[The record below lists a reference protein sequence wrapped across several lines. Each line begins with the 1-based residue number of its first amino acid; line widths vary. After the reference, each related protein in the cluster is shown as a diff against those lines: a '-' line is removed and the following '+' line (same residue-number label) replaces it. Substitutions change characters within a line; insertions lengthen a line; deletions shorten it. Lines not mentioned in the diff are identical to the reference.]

1 VVPEKLL
8 ETISPSPPFPPVVD
22 VVLSGQRQAIC
33 AAPVL
38 PVAPLPVWVPA
49 KWFDVGVPP
58 FTPAAPFPAW
68 KVVRKILTLP
78 DPVTHPAMLELPFPF
93 ASVPVALGDVNVMS
107 STTTAP
113 LTALTISA
121 GPPLAGETFAVVPAE
136 YCQFPPA
143 QVSPP

>member
-1 VVPEKLL
+1 V
-8 ETISPSPPFPPVVD
+8 
-22 VVLSGQRQAIC
+22 
-33 AAPVL
+33 
-38 PVAPLPVWVPA
+38 
-49 KWFDVGVPP
+49 KWFDAGETA
-58 FTPAAPFPAW
+58 FTPAAPLPAW

-78 DPVTHPAMLELPFPF
+78 DPVTHPAMLEFPFPF
-93 ASVPVALGDVNVMS
+93 ASVPVAFGDVNVMS

-113 LTALTISA
+113 LTALTMSA